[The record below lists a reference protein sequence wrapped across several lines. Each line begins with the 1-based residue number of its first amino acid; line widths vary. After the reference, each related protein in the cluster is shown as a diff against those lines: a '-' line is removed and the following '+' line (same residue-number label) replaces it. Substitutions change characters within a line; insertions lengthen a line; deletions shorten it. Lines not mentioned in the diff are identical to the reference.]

1 MPVHKLRKVIDLSSP
16 KILFEIDD
24 DESTSAI
31 AVGDVTGS
39 GTAELCTGGR
49 DGVIRLYDTNSA
61 EIAFLAQHDVGGSIL
76 SIKIADANNDGQMEV
91 IVGRALSS
99 SESPGAGGTV
109 QVFRYAPSGQLE
121 IIGEYAVDK
130 FVTTVYVTDVTGDD
144 KNEILVGGSDKTLRI
159 LQMDTDNNI
168 SQCCLY
174 ELSDMP
180 LAIGTC
186 DVIGDEIEE
195 IVTGNR
201 DNTLRIFKVKDNS
214 VEQIESLKLPSPVVS
229 LASGDILG
237 DRKMELGVVTRDGSI
252 RVYRN
257 EESKFDLFSTLD
269 NVNALSIR
277 IEEINADHLDEV
289 VISTKDHQ
297 IKFYNLYMAD
307 LIELATVDIGKKILS
322 INVGDA
328 GGDGRKE
335 VQVGVSDGPLKVIEG
350 LYKIIPN
357 FEVSSDAK
365 TGTELS
371 GKITVYN
378 ISDEPVTG
386 IAGKIY
392 HFPKDNMDVE
402 PQQLRFDLA
411 AGESKSIDVRLMPK
425 AEGTV
430 IVRPIVLMWTDAS
443 GQVKQVTT
451 PETAILVEEGVAV
464 AAPADIAPVPIEPV
478 DFSSPDEDIIEGESP
493 FASVEGTG
501 FSDVEQ
507 NETAQKILESTMSED
522 GSDSLKAAEA
532 LLDQL
537 FGAEETSAAMTEID
551 DVAALIAE
559 PIPEETTVVAAAVS
573 DTESALVS
581 DIKHRR
587 PKPPRPGTVT
597 DSYQYLFK
605 LMVIGEGAVGKTTL
619 VNRYVTG
626 TFEKDYK
633 TTIGSQFA
641 VKLTHISPPESE
653 YSTGI
658 KIQAWDVAGQARF
671 KAVRKMYYSGA
682 AGIILVF
689 DVTRRRSFTEMAKW
703 VQESD
708 ESIGTRVPALIVGNK
723 TDLPDRA
730 VPSDE
735 AKRWA
740 EDNGFLYMESSAKT
754 GDGVADMFTVLAEIM
769 WNEARRISESKK
781 TEM

>member
-1 MPVHKLRKVIDLSSP
+1 VSSP

-31 AVGDVTGS
+31 AVGDVTGN

-49 DGVIRLYDTNSA
+49 DGVIRVYDTNNT

-76 SIKIADANNDGQMEV
+76 SIKVADANNDGQMEV
-91 IVGRALSS
+91 VVGRALSS
-99 SESPGAGGTV
+99 TESPGEGKTV
-109 QVFRYAPSGQLE
+109 QIFRYAPSGQLE
-121 IIGEYAVDK
+121 VIGEVAVDK

-144 KNEILVGGSDKTLRI
+144 KNEILVGGSDSTLRI
-159 LQMDTDNNI
+159 LKMDTENNI
-168 SQCCLY
+168 SQLTMNTL
-174 ELSDMP
+174 EDMP
-180 LAIGTC
+180 LVIGTC

-201 DNTLRIFKVKDNS
+201 DNTLRIFKVVDGAL
-214 VEQIESLKLPSPVVS
+214 EQIEALELPSPVVS

-269 NVNALSIR
+269 DVNALSIR
-277 IEEINADHLDEV
+277 IEELNADHMDEV
-289 VISTKDHQ
+289 VISTKDHK
-297 IKFYNLYMAD
+297 IRYYNLYMAD
-307 LIELATVDIGKKILS
+307 LMELATVDIGKKILS
-322 INVGDA
+322 INVGDT

-335 VQVGVSDGPLKVIEG
+335 VQVGVSDGPLKVLEG

-365 TGTELS
+365 AGTELN
-371 GKITVYN
+371 GKLTVYN
-378 ISDEPVTG
+378 ISDEPITG

-425 AEGTV
+425 VEGTV
-430 IVRPIVLMWTDAS
+430 IVRPIVLMWTDA
-443 GQVKQVTT
+443 GGTVKQVTT
-451 PETAILVEEGVAV
+451 PETAILVEQGTAV
-464 AAPADIAPVPIEPV
+464 AAQAEMAPVPIEPIETSAIEETIV
-478 DFSSPDEDIIEGESP
+478 EEDSP
-493 FASVEGTG
+493 FGAVVGTG
-501 FSDVEQ
+501 FGDSAQKDA
-507 NETAQKILESTMSED
+507 AQKILESTMTDD
-522 GSDSLKAAEA
+522 GSDSLKAAED

-537 FGAEETSAAMTEID
+537 FGAEETTAAMTEID
-551 DVAALIAE
+551 DIEALIAE
-559 PIPEETTVVAAAVS
+559 PAVEEPTAVAAAIS
-573 DTESALVS
+573 DTESALVAEIMS
-581 DIKHRR
+581 RR
-587 PKPPRPGTVT
+587 PKAPRPGAAP

-605 LMVIGEGAVGKTTL
+605 IMVIGEGAVGKTTL

-626 TFEKDYK
+626 TFERDYK

-641 VKLTHISPPESE
+641 VKLAHISPPESE
-653 YSTGI
+653 YATGI

-682 AGIILVF
+682 AGIIIVF
-689 DVTRRRSFTEMAKW
+689 DVTRRRSFTELSKW
-703 VQESD
+703 VQEAD
-708 ESIGTRVPALIVGNK
+708 ESVGARVPFLCVGNK

-735 AKRWA
+735 AKKWA
-740 EDNGFLYMESSAKT
+740 EDNGFLYLESSAKT
-754 GDGVADMFTVLAEIM
+754 GEGVADMFTVLAEIM
-769 WNEARRISESKK
+769 WNEARRIADGKK

>member
-1 MPVHKLRKVIDLSSP
+1 MGSP
-16 KILFEIDD
+16 KILFEIEE

-31 AVGDVTGS
+31 AVGDITGS
-39 GTAELCTGGR
+39 GLAELCTGGR
-49 DGVIRLYDTNSA
+49 DGVLRLYDANKS

-76 SIKIADANNDGQMEV
+76 SIKIADANNDGQME
-91 IVGRALSS
+91 IIIGRALGPT
-99 SESPGAGGTV
+99 ETPGIDGTV
-109 QVFRYAPSGQLE
+109 QVYRFALSGQLE
-121 IIGEYAVDK
+121 VIAQYPVDK
-130 FVTTVYVTDVTGDD
+130 FVTTVHVTDVTGDE
-144 KNEILVGGSDKTLRI
+144 KNEILVGGSDSTLRI

-168 SQCCLY
+168 TEFCKYKLD
-174 ELSDMP
+174 DMP

-186 DVIGDEIEE
+186 DIIGDEIEE
-195 IVTGNR
+195 IVVGNR
-201 DNTLRIFKVKDNS
+201 DKTLRIFKVHDHS
-214 VEQIESLKLPSPVVS
+214 VEQIEVLELPSPVVS

-257 EESKFDLFSTLD
+257 EESKFDLFSKLD

-277 IEEINADHLDEV
+277 IAEMNADHMDEIV
-289 VISTKDHQ
+289 VSTQDHK
-297 IKFYNLYMAD
+297 IRFYNLYMAD
-307 LIELATVDIGKKILS
+307 LIELATIDIGKKILS

-350 LYKIIPN
+350 LYKIIPT
-357 FEVSSDAK
+357 FDVSPDAK
-365 TGTELS
+365 AGTALK
-371 GKITVYN
+371 GTITVYN
-378 ISDEPVTG
+378 VSDEPVAG
-386 IAGKIY
+386 ISGKIY
-392 HFPKDNMDVE
+392 HFPKDHMDVE

-411 AGESKSIDVRLMPK
+411 PGEAKSVDVQLLPK

-430 IVRPIVLMWTDAS
+430 IIRPIVLMWTDTN

-451 PETAILVEEGVAV
+451 PETAILVEKGEFM
-464 AAPADIAPVPIEPV
+464 AAAADIAPVPIEPT
-478 DFSSPDEDIIEGESP
+478 STYEPPESIIEEDSP
-493 FASVEGTG
+493 FGPVIGTG
-501 FSDVEQ
+501 FGGIEVKEAAS
-507 NETAQKILESTMSED
+507 KILEETMPED
-522 GSDSLKAAEA
+522 SSDTLKAAEQ

-537 FGAEETSAAMTEID
+537 FGAEEATSAMTEID

-559 PIPEETTVVAAAVS
+559 PTPKETAVAAAAA
-573 DTESALVS
+573 DNESALVS
-581 DIKHRR
+581 EIKNRR
-587 PKPPRPGTVT
+587 PKPPRPGQQADT
-597 DSYQYLFK
+597 YQYLFK

-626 TFEKDYK
+626 TFERDYK

-641 VKLTHISPPESE
+641 VKLTHISPPEAD
-653 YSTGI
+653 YATGI

-682 AGIILVF
+682 AGIIVVF
-689 DVTRRRSFTEMAKW
+689 DVTRRRSFTELSKW
-703 VQESD
+703 IQEAD
-708 ESIGTRVPALIVGNK
+708 ESIGVRVPMLVVGNK

-740 EDNGFLYMESSAKT
+740 EDQGFLYMESSAKT

-769 WNEARRISESKK
+769 WREARLHVDGKK
-781 TEM
+781 REI

>member
-1 MPVHKLRKVIDLSSP
+1 
-16 KILFEIDD
+16 
-24 DESTSAI
+24 
-31 AVGDVTGS
+31 
-39 GTAELCTGGR
+39 
-49 DGVIRLYDTNSA
+49 
-61 EIAFLAQHDVGGSIL
+61 
-76 SIKIADANNDGQMEV
+76 
-91 IVGRALSS
+91 
-99 SESPGAGGTV
+99 
-109 QVFRYAPSGQLE
+109 
-121 IIGEYAVDK
+121 
-130 FVTTVYVTDVTGDD
+130 
-144 KNEILVGGSDKTLRI
+144 
-159 LQMDTDNNI
+159 
-168 SQCCLY
+168 
-174 ELSDMP
+174 MP

-201 DNTLRIFKVKDNS
+201 DNTLRIFKVNDHS
-214 VEQIESLKLPSPVVS
+214 VSQIESLELPSPVVS

-252 RVYRN
+252 RVFRN
-257 EESKFDLFSTLD
+257 EESKFDLFAKLD
-269 NVNALSIR
+269 NVDALSIR
-277 IEEINADHLDEV
+277 IEEINADHMDEIIV
-289 VISTKDHQ
+289 STKDHK
-297 IKFYNLYMAD
+297 IRFYNLYMAD

-322 INVGDA
+322 INVGDV

-335 VQVGVSDGPLKVIEG
+335 VQVGVANGPLKVIEG

-371 GKITVYN
+371 GKVTVYN
-378 ISDEPVTG
+378 ISDEPITG

-451 PETAILVEEGVAV
+451 PETAILVEEGASV
-464 AAPADIAPVPIEPV
+464 AAAADIAPVPIEPIE
-478 DFSSPDEDIIEGESP
+478 SSSIEETYVEDDSP
-493 FASVEGTG
+493 FGPVVGTG
-501 FSDVEQ
+501 FGSIDIEQ
-507 NETAQKILESTMSED
+507 KMAAQKILETTMSDD
-522 GSDSLKAAEA
+522 GSDSLKAAEE

-537 FGAEETSAAMTEID
+537 FGADETSASMTSID
-551 DVAALIAE
+551 DVEALIAE
-559 PIPEETTVVAAAVS
+559 PVVETPPVAAVVADE
-573 DTESALVS
+573 DTQSALVTE
-581 DIKHRR
+581 IMHRR
-587 PKPPRPGTVT
+587 PRAPRPGSAP

-626 TFEKDYK
+626 TFERDYK

-641 VKLTHISPPESE
+641 VKLTHISPPNSE
-653 YSTGI
+653 YATGI
-658 KIQAWDVAGQARF
+658 KLQAWDVAGQARF

-689 DVTRRRSFTEMAKW
+689 DVTRRRSFTELAKW
-703 VQESD
+703 VQEAD
-708 ESIGTRVPALIVGNK
+708 ESIGARVPFLCVGNK

-735 AKRWA
+735 AKKWA
-740 EDNGFLYMESSAKT
+740 EDNGFLDLESSAKT
-754 GDGVADMFTVLAEIM
+754 GDGVADMFTVLAEVM
-769 WNEARRISESKK
+769 WSEARRIADGKK